1 MMTKKKSKHAFKII
15 KLVIIAIF
23 SLIPIFMYFLVFN
36 HGLSSNSQDWGAF
49 GSFVGGIY
57 APIVAIIS
65 VYVLIKT
72 LYSMDS
78 HNKSSQRHQ
87 EKERHLENV
96 RWLTDLLNGM
106 LNKKYPLS
114 QPKVFYGNLRQML
127 IKKLEN
133 DYNPDGAIIKNKAIE
148 LMKENEEI
156 FQDECIIF
164 DDLFYRVTHN
174 EDIDDG
180 ALSCMILIAK
190 LSPEERFWL
199 MQYAKAHEHR
209 AAKDLKFWRSFDNI
223 PLSLSSLVKS

>member
-1 MMTKKKSKHAFKII
+1 MTKNKSKHAFKII
-15 KLVIIAIF
+15 KLFIIAIF
-23 SLIPIFMYFLVFN
+23 SLIPIFMYLLVFN

-78 HNKSSQRHQ
+78 YNKSSQRHQ
-87 EKERHLENV
+87 EKERHLESV

-114 QPKVFYGNLRQML
+114 QPKTFYGNLRQML

-133 DYNPDGAIIKNKAIE
+133 DYNPDGTIIKNKAIE
-148 LMKENEEI
+148 LMNENEEI

-199 MQYAKAHEHR
+199 MQYAKAHERR